1 MAPLALTGGFSILAA
16 AILSV
21 PAPVTELGDT
31 ADLSPAVRASER
43 ANRSGE
49 RPSLIKATASARMS
63 AAAETSAI
71 ARVSPSLERSAQ
83 PSATPSPRVT
93 PSNSSAKTRT
103 AKTQAAVQAKKTAQ
117 AKRTQAIPALA
128 ATIAKRYTTAGINVR
143 QVPTTSSPKVTSL
156 AAGHRVRITRATSD
170 GWQQIN
176 LNGNPGWV
184 LGKYL
189 TRKAPVSQSSSS
201 GNGSSGSS
209 GSVSSSAC
217 ASSAVERGLQSSTI
231 AVHRAL
237 CNAFPGIS
245 GYGGQRGG
253 GGDHASGRALD
264 VMVSGSNGQA
274 VANYVRANAG
284 RLGVTEV
291 IHAQRIWTT
300 QRASEGW
307 RSMSDRGS
315 ATANHYDHVHV
326 SVR

>member
-21 PAPVTELGDT
+21 PSPVTELGDT
-31 ADLSPAVRASER
+31 PADLSPAVRASER

-49 RPSLIKATASARMS
+49 RPSLIEATASARMS
-63 AAAETSAI
+63 GAAATSAI
-71 ARVSPSLERSAQ
+71 ARVSPPLERSAQ
-83 PSATPSPRVT
+83 PSASPSSPGTPVH
-93 PSNSSAKTRT
+93 PSAETQT
-103 AKTQAAVQAKKTAQ
+103 AKTQSAAQAKKAQ
-117 AKRTQAIPALA
+117 AVPALGV
-128 ATIAKRYTTAGINVR
+128 TIAKRYTSAGINVR
-143 QVPTTSSPKVTSL
+143 QRPTTSSPKLTSL
-156 AAGHRVRITRATSD
+156 AAGHSVPITRATSD

-176 LNGNPGWV
+176 LNGDPGWV
-184 LGKYL
+184 LGRYL
-189 TRKAPVSQSSSS
+189 TREAPASQSSSV

-217 ASSAVERGLQSSTI
+217 ASSAVEQGLQSSTI

-237 CNAFPGIS
+237 CNAFPSIS
-245 GYGGQRGG
+245 GYGGLRGG
-253 GGDHASGRALD
+253 GGNHASGRALD